1 MAVSFEIRDG
11 RLHISGYV
19 NAVER
24 DSLPIM
30 TARGKCV
37 EQIRA
42 GAFAQS
48 MADGH
53 EIRLRYNHKRDIGS
67 TSDGALTL
75 REDNIGLYAEA
86 VTDDEEVVTL
96 AGKGELRGWSFG
108 FVAKDDEVEERQNN
122 IPRRHINAL
131 ELREVSILSVQ
142 PAYNGTSLEYRDA
155 DGVELRAY
163 DVYED
168 ESAKVEV
175 HRVNGEIK
183 AIVETERE
191 HSEQPSDDG
200 NTVTDTMKRTEVTEG
215 GIRTETVTEEHTWQ
229 RDNAALNAQIE
240 RMKMQGILM
249 KLRAERKELE
259 DRAFRSELAYRK
271 AKMDESKAEL
281 EERYN
286 HYHDPRTGQFA
297 SGKGGGMGLY
307 YSMGKGRGEVVG
319 ASSPVK
325 IANKPLDSTKI
336 AQANARGS
344 MFYSA
349 GDALNRSYNRDIDDI
364 EKMDGLTSEEKAEA
378 KAKVHA
384 LASKELDARANY
396 IDTYTA
402 GPARGT
408 GTEKHIRNA
417 AELSSEREGYM
428 KELKRKS
435 DKVKTAREEKQVT
448 DAIMAATER
457 GETSVTINGKKYVRK
472 SKRSG
477 TWQQAFL

>member
-1 MAVSFEIRDG
+1 MNFEIRDG
-11 RLHISGYV
+11 RLHLAGYV

-24 DSLPIM
+24 DSKVIM
-30 TARGKCV
+30 TARGRCV
-37 EQIRA
+37 EQVAA
-42 GAFAQS
+42 GAFAAS

-53 EIRLRYNHKRDIGS
+53 EIRMMLDHKRNIG
-67 TSDGALTL
+67 TTTDGTL
-75 REDNIGLYAEA
+75 SLKEDNIGLYAEA
-86 VTDDEEVVTL
+86 STDDEELMML

-108 FVAKDDEVEERQNN
+108 FVAKDDEIEERSGKE
-122 IPRRHINAL
+122 PRRRVKAL
-131 ELREVSILSVQ
+131 DLQEVSILSVM
-142 PAYNGTSLEYRDA
+142 PAYNGTSIECRSYDECALPEDVESVD
-155 DGVELRAY
+155 DGVDGGTAEDVETVDTSAVDELRAY
-163 DVYED
+163 AE
-168 ESAKVEV
+168 
-175 HRVNGEIK
+175 
-183 AIVETERE
+183 
-191 HSEQPSDDG
+191 
-200 NTVTDTMKRTEVTEG
+200 
-215 GIRTETVTEEHTWQ
+215 
-229 RDNAALNAQIE
+229 L
-240 RMKMQGILM
+240 MKMKGYILR
-249 KLRAERKELE
+249 KREEQRALE
-259 DRAFRSELAYRK
+259 
-271 AKMDESKAEL
+271 M
-281 EERYN
+281 RYN
-286 HYHDPRTGQFA
+286 HYHNPVNGQFA
-297 SGKGGGMGLY
+297 SGKGGGEGLY

-408 GTEKHIRNA
+408 GTEKHLRNA

>member
-168 ESAKVEV
+168 ESAEVEV

-200 NTVTDTMKRTEVTEG
+200 NTMTDTMKRTEVSAE

-249 KLRAERKELE
+249 KLQAERKEIE

-297 SGKGGGMGLY
+297 SGKGGGTGLY
-307 YSMGKGRGEVVG
+307 YSMGKGKGEIVG
-319 ASSPVK
+319 ASSKWNSPKVQTAAESEQVKEDIIESIRIEGIKKKAQNGEGNWDWVNGTPVSESEALSMEVDK
-325 IANKPLDSTKI
+325 VLEKGDGYTVVVGRVGNNFSYFATKDKDNL
-336 AQANARGS
+336 AVKRAKEKQA
-344 MFYSA
+344 
-349 GDALNRSYNRDIDDI
+349 
-364 EKMDGLTSEEKAEA
+364 EKA
-378 KAKVHA
+378 
-384 LASKELDARANY
+384 
-396 IDTYTA
+396 T
-402 GPARGT
+402 
-408 GTEKHIRNA
+408 
-417 AELSSEREGYM
+417 
-428 KELKRKS
+428 KRKERADELQQDS
-435 DKVKTAREEKQVT
+435 IATQGKDKMT
-448 DAIMAATER
+448 
-457 GETSVTINGKKYVRK
+457 TSTGDRWLKKHRK
-472 SKRSG
+472 DFDDWYFGSKG
-477 TWQQAFL
+477 G

>member
-1 MAVSFEIRDG
+1 MFTTEIRDG

-168 ESAKVEV
+168 GSATVEV

-200 NTVTDTMKRTEVTEG
+200 NTMTDTMKRTEVSAE

-229 RDNAALNAQIE
+229 RDNAALNARIE

-249 KLRAERKELE
+249 KLRAERREIE

-319 ASSPVK
+319 ASSPWSAPFPIAVK
-325 IANKPLDSTKI
+325 
-336 AQANARGS
+336 Q
-344 MFYSA
+344 
-349 GDALNRSYNRDIDDI
+349 
-364 EKMDGLTSEEKAEA
+364 
-378 KAKVHA
+378 KAKK
-384 LASKELDARANY
+384 LADHFGFDEKNVTVQKNADGNY
-396 IDTYTA
+396 EI
-402 GPARGT
+402 T
-408 GTEKHIRNA
+408 GTKTIHKEKTTFSTIGVGDVPAHDETIM
-417 AELSSEREGYM
+417 LTYIF
-428 KELKRKS
+428 
-435 DKVKTAREEKQVT
+435 DKNGNRL
-448 DAIMAATER
+448 
-457 GETSVTINGKKYVRK
+457 GKK
-472 SKRSG
+472 SKTEGAPFSLAP
-477 TWQQAFL
+477 T

>member
-1 MAVSFEIRDG
+1 MGFKTEIRDG

-163 DVYED
+163 DVYEEQAD
-168 ESAKVEV
+168 TSGDMPEDTSGDAPEDTS
-175 HRVNGEIK
+175 E
-183 AIVETERE
+183 ER
-191 HSEQPSDDG
+191 S
-200 NTVTDTMKRTEVTEG
+200 
-215 GIRTETVTEEHTWQ
+215 WQ

-249 KLRAERKELE
+249 KLRAERREIE

-307 YSMGKGRGEVVG
+307 YSMGKGKGEVVG

-378 KAKVHA
+378 KAKVHT
-384 LASKELDARANY
+384 LASKELDARAKY
-396 IDTYTA
+396 TDTYTA